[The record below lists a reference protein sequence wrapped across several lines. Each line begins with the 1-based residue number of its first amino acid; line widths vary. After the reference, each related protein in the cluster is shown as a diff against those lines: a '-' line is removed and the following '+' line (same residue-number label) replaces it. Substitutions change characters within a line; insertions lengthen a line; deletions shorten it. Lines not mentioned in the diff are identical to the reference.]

1 MNALWIFLRFDH
13 AHSPF
18 INKQL
23 CQPDLQFQPTVAPLV
38 GQTKAIII
46 SWIIMNI
53 FLLLKRRFG
62 FRWKIWQ
69 TDSCAKYP
77 NSQRDMKPTAPES
90 FFTIMNK
97 RLPCLIMERF
107 IVNHRDMWFFS
118 SLVHFGAVWRHK
130 LEHTFADW
138 NFFRLGKHQC
148 RMISCV
154 MAMVGEEESHL
165 TKLGQS
171 ENHRYRLESRHWL
184 GPRRFFPTSKHKYS

>member
-1 MNALWIFLRFDH
+1 MLCGYFSASTTRTV
-13 AHSPF
+13 PF

-46 SWIIMNI
+46 SWWIIMNI

-62 FRWKIWQ
+62 FRWKIWRA
-69 TDSCAKYP
+69 DSCAKYP
-77 NSQRDMKPTAPES
+77 NSQWDMKPTAPES

-118 SLVHFGAVWRHK
+118 SLVHFEPLGDTSRVDSSRAQFCWLK
-130 LEHTFADW
+130 LF
-138 NFFRLGKHQC
+138 L
-148 RMISCV
+148 
-154 MAMVGEEESHL
+154 
-165 TKLGQS
+165 
-171 ENHRYRLESRHWL
+171 
-184 GPRRFFPTSKHKYS
+184 PR